1 MVFRKKPGTGK
12 SPGKKSHPYFD
23 YSRTRELGNSLASK
37 FLAGEIVPRWRVSSS
52 LTRKFTRELV
62 REELVGEKV
71 SRQRVTN
78 SRTRDLGNSGTR
90 EKVKPFYHACFGQ
103 NVLLNAD
110 ADHEIRDN

>member
-1 MVFRKKPGTGK
+1 M
-12 SPGKKSHPYFD
+12 
-23 YSRTRELGNSLASK
+23 ASK

-90 EKVKPFYHACFGQ
+90 EKVKPIWARREGGGVSLIFSLDSREPR
-103 NVLLNAD
+103 VK
-110 ADHEIRDN
+110 ERDSELHRIPLDERREYLSVASSD